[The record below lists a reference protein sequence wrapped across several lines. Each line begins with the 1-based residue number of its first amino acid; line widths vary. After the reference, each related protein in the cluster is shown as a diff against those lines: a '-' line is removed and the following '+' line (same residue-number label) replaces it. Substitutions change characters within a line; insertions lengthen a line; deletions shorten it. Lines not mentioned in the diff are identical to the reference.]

1 MKMFSGTSKVT
12 VKVSYFTYHAAGSFP
27 AAVWSSEE
35 ARMVDAMAS
44 GGDEG
49 RANLR
54 KGGMS
59 R

>member
-1 MKMFSGTSKVT
+1 MVVYYTQRLLSANTAIKSSNNMSLGV
-12 VKVSYFTYHAAGSFP
+12 
-27 AAVWSSEE
+27 VWSSKK
-35 ARMVDAMAS
+35 AHMVDAMAS

-54 KGGMS
+54 KAGVS

>member
-1 MKMFSGTSKVT
+1 MV
-12 VKVSYFTYHAAGSFP
+12 VYHTQRLLSANTALKSSNNMSLGV
-27 AAVWSSEE
+27 VWSSKK
-35 ARMVDAMAS
+35 AHMVDAMAS

-54 KGGMS
+54 KAGVS